1 MSGKPIL
8 LAVGAVVV
16 AAVSATVAMNWVG
29 FPANG
34 GVVGGAVGGAVGGVV
49 GAMVAKK
56 R

>member
-1 MSGKPIL
+1 ML
-8 LAVGAVVV
+8 LAVVAAVVT
-16 AAVSATVAMNWVG
+16 AVSATVAMNWIG

>member
-1 MSGKPIL
+1 MSGKPML
-8 LAVGAVVV
+8 LAVVAAVVT
-16 AAVSATVAMNWVG
+16 AVSATVAMNWIG

-34 GVVGGAVGGAVGGVV
+34 GVVGGAVGGVV